1 MDEQPSPPLVADG
14 CNCNGSVWL
23 AVLLV
28 AITALWYWCGNWI
41 RVAVL
46 TSKRDST

>member
-1 MDEQPSPPLVADG
+1 MDERPPLSVAGG
-14 CNCNGSVWL
+14 CNCNGSVWI

-41 RVAVL
+41 RVALL